1 MAKSIYLIGE
11 QKNNQIIQFIADRLK
26 EKEYEPIICP
36 SELLFSRWSYVV
48 NSDLAVFF
56 LSPLSKDDIY
66 KLGSERYNN
75 SKYTLNYFIE
85 PTELDESKKHC
96 IGKNQTV
103 FSNGNLDE
111 ESKEI
116 IELLS
121 TSENFLFFNSGN
133 NEADETEESGNSK
146 GKRWLGIIVAACIIG
161 FGIWGYSA
169 YVESVKQEADL
180 AVWNAWEEYLK
191 VTNAGQIFSTLGEN
205 IENIDHDSFS
215 ERKFNE
221 YIKNNIE
228 PSPDINWGDIG
239 PFVKNI
245 KIEVPPL
252 REITPIM
259 TENLR
264 SLYTKMDDSDY
275 RDQGGWDPI
284 AEMKETNNI
293 TITDIVVSTDGKTGK
308 VNYHTSLDASGE
320 SPKAIYML
328 KNDRDLWEISDFK
341 QDGVSFFA
349 TVQNFFDEKERN
361 RVVNYEGNV
370 YTSSGTFPITLEINY
385 GVSPITALY
394 HNVEYDVSLEM
405 KGYESDGF
413 LYFSCDNTGETVA
426 FKLERKAD
434 EVLIGEFIV
443 TPNDGDVKTYDV
455 VLNKM
460 VFED

>member
-1 MAKSIYLIGE
+1 MFCTNCG
-11 QKNNQIIQFIADRLK
+11 QKNPDNYKFCSHCGHPLKWNGKTDSSSIREVSETIVKGGNELEKEQPEKSSNPIHQSDNQKEPLVK
-26 EKEYEPIICP
+26 EKNQTEE
-36 SELLFSRWSYVV
+36 
-48 NSDLAVFF
+48 A
-56 LSPLSKDDIY
+56 LSPL
-66 KLGSERYNN
+66 
-75 SKYTLNYFIE
+75 
-85 PTELDESKKHC
+85 
-96 IGKNQTV
+96 NQY
-103 FSNGNLDE
+103 DE
-111 ESKEI
+111 EGNI
-116 IELLS
+116 IMPVY
-121 TSENFLFFNSGN
+121 
-133 NEADETEESGNSK
+133 DEPKK
-146 GKRWLGIIVAACIIG
+146 GKTGIIVGIITAAG
-161 FGIWGYSA
+161 LTGAGIWGYSA

-239 PFVKNI
+239 PLVKNI

-259 TENLR
+259 TDNLR

-308 VNYHTSLDASGE
+308 VKYHTSLDASRE

-328 KNDRDLWEISDFK
+328 KNDSDLWEISDFK

-361 RVVNYEGNV
+361 RVIMYEGNV

-385 GVSPITALY
+385 GSTPLAALY
-394 HNVEYDVSLEM
+394 HNVQYNVSLEM
-405 KGYESDGF
+405 TGYESDGF
-413 LYFSCDNTGETVA
+413 IRLTYDTPKETVA
-426 FKLERKAD
+426 FILESKSN
-434 EVLIGEFIV
+434 EVLTGVFRVTKEDGEIIA
-443 TPNDGDVKTYDV
+443 YDV
-455 VLNKM
+455 VLNSIDNQNK
-460 VFED
+460 